1 MLNYQIL
8 LSIAIKLLHRK
19 FANKFAKAQIKLYIC
34 NQIIKRHHY
43 ESIVSR
49 YRRRDTV
56 AERPK

>member
-43 ESIVSR
+43 ESIVS
-49 YRRRDTV
+49 
-56 AERPK
+56 